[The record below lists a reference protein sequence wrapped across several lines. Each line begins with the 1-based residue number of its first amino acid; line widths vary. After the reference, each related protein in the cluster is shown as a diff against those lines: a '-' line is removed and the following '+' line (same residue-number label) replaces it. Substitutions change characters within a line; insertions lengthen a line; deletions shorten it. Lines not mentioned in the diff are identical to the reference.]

1 MPSSAAAPLRLCS
14 LALCIVLSACATNP
28 RVEFDTTLGPITVEL
43 DREHAPISV
52 DNFLK
57 YVDRGSYD
65 ACIFHR
71 VVPNFVA
78 QAGGYSEDLTDRAKA
93 DAAKGITDHP
103 IANEWRHG
111 LKNLR
116 GTIAMAREEAPDT
129 ATREFYFNLKDNPKL
144 DTARPNT
151 GNAGYAVFGKVVRGL
166 DTLDQIAAIPTAPQ
180 SVPGVTDGSM
190 ENVPTTPVLIRSIR
204 RTRERQTPRGLFGI
218 P

>member
-1 MPSSAAAPLRLCS
+1 MHHGV
-14 LALCIVLSACATNP
+14 LALLVFLTGCASNP
-28 RVEFDTTLGPITVEL
+28 RVELDTTLGAMTVEL

-52 DNFLK
+52 ENFLK
-57 YVDRGSYD
+57 YVERGSYD
-65 ACIFHR
+65 ACVFHR

-93 DAAKGITDHP
+93 DAAKGIADQP
-103 IANEWRHG
+103 IANEWQQG

-151 GNAGYAVFGKVVRGL
+151 GNAGYAVFGRIVRGL
-166 DTLDQIAAIPTAPQ
+166 DTLDRIAAVPTQPKA
-180 SVPGVTDGSM
+180 VPGVTDGSM
-190 ENVPTTPVLIRSIR
+190 ENVPTTPVVIRSIR
-204 RTRERQTPRGLFGI
+204 RSR
-218 P
+218 